1 MPSRRFALVL
11 LNDLAHRPAPVRI
24 LAFLLL
30 LSLLWLP
37 FAAMIQWQIKD
48 PNRVTILA
56 MSLLFVE
63 FLVLIRS
70 WGRRL
75 YGRSHPFRHYGLGWS
90 RQGWAELL
98 QGLGLGLGSLFTLF
112 LLESIL
118 GWVAWQPPTL
128 QLVRFIVEGVLT
140 GLGTALAEGLVFQ
153 GWLLDECDRDY
164 APVRAGWIVAI
175 LFATLHFLKP
185 LGEVI
190 RTFPQFPSL
199 VILGM
204 MLVWAKRI
212 RQGRLSL
219 SIGLHGGLVWGYY
232 IVNVGNLITYT
243 GQMPDWVT
251 GIDKNP
257 LAGLAGIAC
266 LSLLAVWIR
275 GRSPQPARPLN

>member
-1 MPSRRFALVL
+1 MSSRRFAPVL
-11 LNDLAHRPAPVRI
+11 LNHLAQRPAPVRI

-30 LSLLWLP
+30 LALLWLP
-37 FAAMIQWQIKD
+37 FAALIQWQIKD

-63 FLVLIRS
+63 FLVLMRG
-70 WGRRL
+70 WGQRV

-90 RQGWAELL
+90 RQGWVELL
-98 QGLGLGLGSLFTLF
+98 QGLGIGLGSLFTLF
-112 LLESIL
+112 LLESMV
-118 GWVAWQPPTL
+118 GWVAWQPLTL
-128 QLVRFIVEGVLT
+128 QVGRFILEGALT
-140 GLGTALAEGLVFQ
+140 GLGTALAEELVFR

-164 APVRAGWIVAI
+164 APVRAGWVVAI

-185 LGEVI
+185 IGEVI

-199 VILGM
+199 VILGI
-204 MLVWAKRI
+204 MLVWAKRTV
-212 RQGRLSL
+212 QGRLSL
-219 SIGLHGGLVWGYY
+219 PMGLHGGLVWGYY

-243 GQMPDWVT
+243 GQAPDWVT

-266 LSLLAVWIR
+266 LSLLAAWTK
-275 GRSPQPARPLN
+275 GRSPQSA

>member
-1 MPSRRFALVL
+1 MPSRRFAPVL
-11 LNDLAHRPAPVRI
+11 FNHLAQRPAPVRI

-30 LSLLWLP
+30 LTLLWLP
-37 FAAMIQWQIKD
+37 FAAVIQWQIKD

-63 FLVLIRS
+63 FLVLMRW
-70 WGRRL
+70 WGRRV

-90 RQGWAELL
+90 RQGWVELV
-98 QGLGLGLGSLFTLF
+98 QGLSIGLGSLFALF
-112 LLESIL
+112 LLESIM
-118 GWVAWQPPTL
+118 GWVAWQPLTL
-128 QLVRFIVEGVLT
+128 QLGRFVVEGALT
-140 GLGTALAEGLVFQ
+140 GLGTALAEELVFR

-164 APVRAGWIVAI
+164 APVRAGWVVAI

-199 VILGM
+199 VILGIL
-204 MLVWAKRI
+204 LVWAKRTV
-212 RQGRLSL
+212 QGRLSL
-219 SIGLHGGLVWGYY
+219 PIGLHGGLVWGYY
-232 IVNVGNLITYT
+232 IVNVGSLITYT
-243 GQMPDWVT
+243 GQAPDWVT

-266 LSLLAVWIR
+266 LSLLALWIR
-275 GRSPQPARPLN
+275 GRSPQSAQTLN